1 MFIAL
6 IFSGFGP
13 QTINNSKVLQI
24 YNLTIILLQYLVP
37 HLNIVAGGRNVE
49 FQNVDRPKIS
59 ERRNGLFSWSEH
71 RNQTV
76 KNVFWVDQNSNDQ
89 NLEKN
94 IENQKLDFRRSDFT
108 YGFKTDQNVE
118 NRNINYLWR
127 ITYGYQGL
135 WGVGLGSIRLG

>member
-76 KNVFWVDQNSNDQ
+76 KNVF
-89 NLEKN
+89 
-94 IENQKLDFRRSDFT
+94 
-108 YGFKTDQNVE
+108 
-118 NRNINYLWR
+118 
-127 ITYGYQGL
+127 
-135 WGVGLGSIRLG
+135 

>member
-1 MFIAL
+1 MFL
-6 IFSGFGP
+6 SLLKLSG
-13 QTINNSKVLQI
+13 
-24 YNLTIILLQYLVP
+24 
-37 HLNIVAGGRNVE
+37 GGRNVE

-59 ERRNGLFSWSEH
+59 ERWNGLFSWSEH
-71 RNQTV
+71 RNQNV
-76 KNVFWVDQNSNDQ
+76 ENVFWVDQNSDDQ
-89 NLEKN
+89 NVEKY

-118 NRNINYLWR
+118 NWNINYLWR